1 MVIINNGDTDMQNF
15 DPKAAQIAVETAVA
29 LMREDGDLRDA
40 GFYSDPNFPDTYF
53 MSGKGFKVIVD
64 VGMKRA
70 TAIAKYEPSSYSH
83 DDCREAWSFSL
94 EA

>member
-1 MVIINNGDTDMQNF
+1 MQNF
-15 DPKAAQIAVETAVA
+15 DTEAAQRAVRTAVA

-40 GFYSDPNFPDTYF
+40 GFYSDRNFADTYF
-53 MSGKGFKVIVD
+53 MSGIGFKVIVD

-70 TAIAKYEPSSYSH
+70 TAIAEYEPSSYPH
-83 DDCREAWSFSL
+83 DDCRAAWSFSL